1 MIDKSVNIDNSP
13 VQLFSGDCSMNSD
26 ILLDSLSIRCL
37 SIKEKVKVAISSIHL
52 TGKSTI
58 VAVTQV
64 AKETRTDLYVPTVP
78 KQEGFDKMLQTTLSY
93 QNLYDNK
100 LRNMEERLE
109 LAMSRQVQSLTES
122 INSHYKELQDRIE
135 VVVMS
140 CIHF

>member
-1 MIDKSVNIDNSP
+1 M
-13 VQLFSGDCSMNSD
+13 
-26 ILLDSLSIRCL
+26 
-37 SIKEKVKVAISSIHL
+37 
-52 TGKSTI
+52 
-58 VAVTQV
+58 AVTQV

-122 INSHYKELQDRIE
+122 INSHYKELQYRIE

-140 CIHF
+140 CIQF